1 MSENTKKPA
10 IVIDEVEYLIEDMTN
25 EQQMMVNHIDDL
37 SRKMASSQFNLD
49 QLNVGK
55 QAFVN
60 MLKQS
65 LVAPF
70 RKRHLKRQCSRG
82 ETPSKDKNDA

>member
-10 IVIDEVEYLIEDMTN
+10 ITIDDVEYLYDDMTV
-25 EQQMMVNHIDDL
+25 EQQMMVNHIEDL
-37 SRKMASSQFNLD
+37 TRKLASSQFNLD

-60 MLKQS
+60 MLKQA
-65 LVAPF
+65 LEAP
-70 RKRHLKRQCSRG
+70 KEAEP
-82 ETPSKDKNDA
+82 ETVQ

>member
-10 IVIDEVEYLIEDMTN
+10 IVIDEVEYLIDEMTN

-65 LVAPF
+65 LEAE
-70 RKRHLKRQCSRG
+70 QTSE
-82 ETPSKDKNDA
+82 ETVQ

>member
-1 MSENTKKPA
+1 MGEKKTTP
-10 IVIDEVEYLIEDMTN
+10 VTIDEVEYLIDDMTN

-65 LVAPF
+65 LEVIP
-70 RKRHLKRQCSRG
+70 KV
-82 ETPSKDKNDA
+82 TN

>member
-1 MSENTKKPA
+1 MGNEKKTPI
-10 IVIDEVEYLIEDMTN
+10 IVDEVEYIYEQMTQ

-37 SRKMASSQFNLD
+37 NRKIGSSQFNLD

-65 LVAPF
+65 LTAPTEAQPEVA
-70 RKRHLKRQCSRG
+70 Q
-82 ETPSKDKNDA
+82 

>member
-10 IVIDEVEYLIEDMTN
+10 IVIDEVEYLIDDMTN

-65 LVAPF
+65 LEAE
-70 RKRHLKRQCSRG
+70 QASE
-82 ETPSKDKNDA
+82 ETVQ